1 MTLRPSTGQGRVT
14 TLSGD
19 SRGTKPSVTLSYVV
33 AHGIVGGRTDP
44 MTKAEWLAEGAALGA
59 RASGASWEI
68 GTWLVRGEQAFLGT
82 APNSKK
88 QRRIYFSNRRA
99 NWLALMREAEGV
111 TNLAEAT
118 LRKYAQVARNGVRV
132 DGVHFSHHIE
142 VQRCSVIDEKNKR
155 CFDANAAQEILRLAE
170 DKGWKVAD
178 TRAEVKRRFPTPK
191 SVETAL
197 EKAKRVML
205 EVLMTVEPQERIAF
219 LNALAQEID
228 AECNMAVVKILET
241 EDDTLDTFYGVQY

>member
-1 MTLRPSTGQGRVT
+1 
-14 TLSGD
+14 
-19 SRGTKPSVTLSYVV
+19 
-33 AHGIVGGRTDP
+33 

-59 RASGASWEI
+59 RASEAGWEI

-88 QRRIYFSNRRA
+88 QRRIYFANRRA

-132 DGVHFSHHIE
+132 DDVHFSHHIE
-142 VQRCSVIDEKNKR
+142 VQRCFLIDEKDKR
-155 CFDANAAQEILRLAE
+155 RFDANAALQILTRAKE
-170 DKGWKVAD
+170 QKWKVAD

-191 SVETAL
+191 VVETLIEKTRRLLLDTLKTIEPSNHLMFLDAL
-197 EKAKRVML
+197 A
-205 EVLMTVEPQERIAF
+205 EVLPLIREQVEQERNEAIW
-219 LNALAQEID
+219 
-228 AECNMAVVKILET
+228 KIFNS
-241 EDDTLDTFYGVQY
+241 DDNFDDLSLPF